1 MKFILD
7 RRYYLERFIRKISK
21 YEFLLNSEEF
31 LVFARP
37 NGDIE
42 SAYKRLPKLTINHFV
57 ERMKEATDINE
68 NKYDF
73 VEKEKFKNNIIE
85 YNFFFKKVHEQ
96 MK

>member
-7 RRYYLERFIRKISK
+7 RRYYLERFIRKIAK
-21 YEFLLNSEEF
+21 YDYLLNSEEF

-42 SAYKRLPKLTINHFV
+42 AAFKRLQKMATAKII
-57 ERMKEATDINE
+57 ERIKEATDINE
-68 NKYDF
+68 KKYDF

-85 YNFFFKKVHEQ
+85 YSFFFKKVHE
-96 MK
+96 